1 MSATMDASR
10 TESETLMKKFLLV
23 LVGLGV
29 LAAIVYLMGTEG
41 GRARRDDL
49 ITRARKSSEDAATP
63 EIDLR
68 EQASEV
74 AESGADLAENA
85 ANKIGVPT

>member
-1 MSATMDASR
+1 
-10 TESETLMKKFLLV
+10 MKKFLLV

-49 ITRARKSSEDAATP
+49 LIRARKSSEDGAP

-68 EQASEV
+68 EQAGKV

-85 ANKIGVPT
+85 ANGIGVPT

>member
-1 MSATMDASR
+1 MGPFAHRIGDS
-10 TESETLMKKFLLV
+10 LMKKFLLV

-29 LAAIVYLMGTEG
+29 LAAIVYLLGTED

-49 ITRARKSSEDAATP
+49 LTRARKSSGDVAPP

-68 EQASEV
+68 EQASDV
-74 AESGADLAENA
+74 AESGADLAEDA

>member
-1 MSATMDASR
+1 
-10 TESETLMKKFLLV
+10 MKKFVLV

-29 LAAIVYLMGTEG
+29 VAAIAYLMGTDG
-41 GRARRDDL
+41 GRATRDDVL
-49 ITRARKSSEDAATP
+49 SRLRKNSEDAVP

-74 AESGADLAENA
+74 AESDPDLAGDA
-85 ANKIGVPT
+85 AATKVSTPT